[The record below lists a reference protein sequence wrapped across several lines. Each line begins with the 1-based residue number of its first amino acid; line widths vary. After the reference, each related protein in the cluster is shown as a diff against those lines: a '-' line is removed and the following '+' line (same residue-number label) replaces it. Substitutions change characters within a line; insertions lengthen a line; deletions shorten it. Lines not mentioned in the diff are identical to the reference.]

1 MDSILFP
8 QHSFALIPHISTTIA
23 MILTLG
29 KGCSMID
36 PLMVKQLAMARR
48 WGEAANREGG
58 QSPPRSPARHGI
70 RGNTHLMMQD
80 NNSHDIAAMVLQRL
94 AGTNAPAPPP

>member
-8 QHSFALIPHISTTIA
+8 HHSFALIPHISTTIA

-70 RGNTHLMMQD
+70 RGNTHVPSSVL
-80 NNSHDIAAMVLQRL
+80 NNSGIADLLSGFL
-94 AGTNAPAPPP
+94 AESGL